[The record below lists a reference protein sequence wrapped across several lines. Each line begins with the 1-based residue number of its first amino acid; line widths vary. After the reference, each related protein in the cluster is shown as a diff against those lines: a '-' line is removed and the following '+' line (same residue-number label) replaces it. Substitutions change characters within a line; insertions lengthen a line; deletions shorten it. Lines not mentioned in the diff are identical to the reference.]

1 MALIE
6 TRTPAESRREARK
19 EQRRVDII
27 DAALKVFARDGFAL
41 SKMDSVADEAG
52 ISKGTLYLYFD
63 SKDALFEGMV
73 REKMLPLLDKL
84 QSEILET
91 EGELSAEDTLR
102 FHMRFFYRNVLN
114 TDRRHIMRLIIAEG
128 PNFPHIAKF
137 YYDTVLSKG
146 TAAFKAI
153 INYGIERGEFRDVS
167 DLSGHGLIQVA
178 MAGGLVAA
186 LWKTIFDP
194 FEPIDLESYCET
206 HLNILLGG
214 LKA

>member
-1 MALIE
+1 MTLSE
-6 TRTPAESRREARK
+6 VRTPAESRREARK

-63 SKDALFEGMV
+63 SKDGLFEGMV
-73 REKMLPLLDKL
+73 RDKMLPLLDKL

-137 YYDTVLSKG
+137 YYDTVLSRGK
-146 TAAFKAI
+146 AALKSI
-153 INYGIERGEFRDVS
+153 INYGIERGEFRDV
-167 DLSGHGLIQVA
+167 SGHGLIQVA

-194 FEPIDLESYCET
+194 FEPIDLDSYCET
-206 HLNILLGG
+206 HLDMLLSG

>member
-1 MALIE
+1 MTVNEIK
-6 TRTPAESRREARK
+6 TPAESRREARK
-19 EQRRVDII
+19 EQRRLEII

-41 SKMDSVADEAG
+41 SKMDTVADEAG

-84 QSEILET
+84 QSEILAT
-91 EGELSAEDTLR
+91 EGNLSAEETLR

-153 INYGIERGEFRDVS
+153 INYGIERSEFRDV
-167 DLSGHGLIQVA
+167 SGHGLIQIA